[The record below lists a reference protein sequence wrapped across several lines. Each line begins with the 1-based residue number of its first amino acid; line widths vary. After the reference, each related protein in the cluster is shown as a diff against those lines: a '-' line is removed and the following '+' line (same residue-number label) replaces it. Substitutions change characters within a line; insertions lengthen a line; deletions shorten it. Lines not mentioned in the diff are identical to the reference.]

1 MPSRRKFLQ
10 EALALSGMLPL
21 RATELLSLQAPAL
34 SKSDEALLDEIC
46 LSSFRYFW
54 EAASPDTGLVKDRSR
69 ADGLDPRTVGSI
81 AATGFGLT
89 ALCIAAENHYEK
101 PSKIEQRVLRTLQ
114 YFQTRALGE
123 NGFYYHFVDIHTGGR
138 IWNTEV
144 SSIDTALLLCG
155 IIACREYFDDE
166 RIRKMADD
174 IYHRVDFR
182 CILNGAGTLSHGW
195 KPESGFIRWRWDTYA
210 EHMMLYL
217 LAIGS
222 PHHGIA
228 PH

>member
-1 MPSRRKFLQ
+1 MPSRRKFPQ
-10 EALALSGMLPL
+10 ERLALSAMLPL

-46 LSSFRYFW
+46 LSAFRYFW

-89 ALCIAAENHYEK
+89 ALGIAGENHYEK

-123 NGFYYHFVDIHTGGR
+123 NVFYYHFVAIHTRGR
-138 IWNTEV
+138 IRNTV
-144 SSIDTALLLCG
+144 LQSIDTALLLCV
-155 IIACREYFDDE
+155 IFTCMEYS
-166 RIRKMADD
+166 R
-174 IYHRVDFR
+174 
-182 CILNGAGTLSHGW
+182 
-195 KPESGFIRWRWDTYA
+195 
-210 EHMMLYL
+210 
-217 LAIGS
+217 
-222 PHHGIA
+222 
-228 PH
+228 